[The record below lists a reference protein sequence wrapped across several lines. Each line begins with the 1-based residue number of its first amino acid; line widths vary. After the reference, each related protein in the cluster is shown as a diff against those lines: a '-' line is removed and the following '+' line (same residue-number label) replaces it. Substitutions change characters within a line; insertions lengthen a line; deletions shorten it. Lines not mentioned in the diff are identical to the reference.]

1 MKKKFIAIT
10 ICFLFFVSL
19 FNPGLISAQVK
30 KNDNTTVK
38 VTVYLN
44 NFNVKNLKSS
54 SSIEL
59 SYSQAEQI
67 KNRFLEIEKNYQG
80 IEKINKQI
88 QILKEIDILPS
99 DFSVDVLLS
108 ALDNYNISSLS
119 KSSIPFLKL
128 TMGGPLIVSHLTLGG
143 RINCLFSL
151 KALYYN
157 STNLTFN
164 GILNGSYIN
173 RIYGILPIYIGAAF
187 RPVFVTAVGPKIIN
201 SPKICLFP
209 FFEILVPCTGFSIA
223 FVYVTKNS
231 RPIVL
236 FEYNLDA
243 CLAGFIAGF
252 LI

>member
-19 FNPGLISAQVK
+19 FNSGFIAVNIK
-30 KNDNTTVK
+30 ENDNVNEK
-38 VTVYLN
+38 ATVYLN
-44 NFNVKNLKSS
+44 NFNVKNLKST

-59 SYSQAEQI
+59 SYNQAEQI

-108 ALDNYNISSLS
+108 TLDNYNISSLS

-151 KALYYN
+151 NALCYN

-164 GILNGSYIN
+164 DILNGSYIN
-173 RIYGILPIYIGAAF
+173 RIYGILPIYIGTAF
-187 RPVFVTAVGPKIIN
+187 RPVFVTVYGPKIVKN
-201 SPKICLFP
+201 SKNCLFP

-223 FVYVTKNS
+223 FYYVTKNS

-252 LI
+252 